1 MVERGD
7 ERRGMI
13 LGIVG
18 VFIFSITLP
27 ATRIALVELKPITV
41 GIGRSAV
48 AAIIASLILIITRQ
62 PWPDR
67 DKIGKLF
74 FAGIGIV
81 LGFPLFSALAMETVD
96 ASHGGVVVGLLPLAT
111 ADCAVV
117 VSGDRPSRKFWFI
130 AALESMS
137 VLVFSLELS

>member
-1 MVERGD
+1 MNDPRHCW
-7 ERRGMI
+7 
-13 LGIVG
+13 

-27 ATRIALVELKPITV
+27 ATRIALVELNPITV
-41 GIGRSAV
+41 GISRSAV

-81 LGFPLFSALAMETVD
+81 LAFPYSQPWPWKQLMRLMVAWS
-96 ASHGGVVVGLLPLAT
+96 
-111 ADCAVV
+111 
-117 VSGDRPSRKFWFI
+117 SGCF
-130 AALESMS
+130 L
-137 VLVFSLELS
+137 